1 VVTAPTMRAQAA
13 ETAIELFRQEPRVA
27 IVLSEISTDHFEQ
40 ALRMDPA
47 RAVNLGIMEQALVGV
62 AAGFAMEGFLP
73 IVHTITP
80 FLVER
85 PLEQIKL
92 DFGYQAL
99 GGTFV
104 SVGASYD
111 YTAEGYTHHGPGDV
125 RALLT
130 VPGMEVFVP
139 GTPGEVDRLLRAT
152 YANGRPSY
160 VRTSVQGNAET
171 RPVEVGRLE
180 VIRRGPA
187 ATVVAVG
194 PMLDRTLAAAEGL
207 DATVLYCTSVEP
219 FDADGLAREAA
230 AADLVVAVEPFHEG
244 TTAPALTRALGH
256 RPMRFASIGVTNTVL
271 RDYGTVDDHD
281 RVRGLDAAGI
291 RERLARVLAA

>member
-1 VVTAPTMRAQAA
+1 MRAQAA
-13 ETAIELFRQEPRVA
+13 ETASDLFREDPRVA
-27 IVLSEISTDHFEQ
+27 IVLSEISTDYFEE
-40 ALRMDPA
+40 AFRLDPR

-62 AAGFAMEGFLP
+62 AAGFAMEGFHP

-85 PLEQIKL
+85 PLEQIKV

-111 YTAEGYTHHGPGDV
+111 YTAEGYTHHAPGDV

-130 VPGMEVFVP
+130 VPGIEVFIP
-139 GTPGEVDRLLRAT
+139 GTPGELDRLMRAT

-160 VRTSVQGNAET
+160 VRTSVQPNAES
-171 RPVEVGRLE
+171 RSVEVGRLE
-180 VIRRGPA
+180 VVRRGSA
-187 ATVVAVG
+187 ATLIAVG
-194 PMLDRTLAAAEGL
+194 PMLDRTLAAADGH
-207 DATVLYCTSVEP
+207 DVTVLYCTSIEP

-230 AADLVVAVEPFHEG
+230 EADLVIAVEPFHQG
-244 TTAPALTRALGH
+244 TLAPALTAALAH
-256 RPMRFASIGVTNTVL
+256 RPMRFASIGVPNTVV
-271 RDYGTVDDHD
+271 RDYGTVEDHD
-281 RVRGLDAAGI
+281 RARGLDASGI
-291 RERLARVLAA
+291 RARLTRLLAA

>member
-1 VVTAPTMRAQAA
+1 VTSATMRGQAAVTAT
-13 ETAIELFRQEPRVA
+13 ELFREDPRVA
-27 IVLSEISTDHFEQ
+27 IVLSEISTDHFEG
-40 ALRMDPA
+40 AFRLDPR
-47 RAVNLGIMEQALVGV
+47 RAVNLGIMEQTLVGV
-62 AAGFAMEGFLP
+62 AAGFAMEGFHP

-111 YTAEGYTHHGPGDV
+111 YTAEGYTHHAPGDV
-125 RALLT
+125 RVMLT

-139 GTPGEVDRLLRAT
+139 GTAGELDRLLRAT

-160 VRTSVQGNAET
+160 LRTSIQANVET

-180 VIRRGPA
+180 PIRRGRT
-187 ATVVAVG
+187 ATVIAIG
-194 PMLDRTLAAAEGL
+194 PMLDRTLRAL
-207 DATVLYCTSVEP
+207 DGHDVTVLYATSVEP
-219 FDADGLAREAA
+219 FDADGLARA
-230 AADLVVAVEPFHEG
+230 AADGDLVIAVEPFHEG
-244 TTAPALTRALGH
+244 TLAPALTRALAH
-256 RPMRFASIGVTNTVL
+256 RPMRFASIGVPNRVL

-281 RVRGLDAAGI
+281 RAYGLDERGI
-291 RERLARVLAA
+291 RQRLGRLLAA

>member
-1 VVTAPTMRAQAA
+1 MVTSPPMRVQAA
-13 ETAIELFRQEPRVA
+13 ETATDLFRNDPRVA
-27 IVLSEISTDHFEQ
+27 IVLSEISTDYFDE
-40 ALRMDPA
+40 AFRLDPS
-47 RAVNLGIMEQALVGV
+47 RAINLGIMEQTLVGV
-62 AAGFAMEGFLP
+62 AAGFAMEGFHP
-73 IVHTITP
+73 IVHTLTP

-111 YTAEGYTHHGPGDV
+111 YTAEGYTHHAPGDV

-130 VPGMEVFVP
+130 IPGIEVFVP
-139 GTPGEVDRLLRAT
+139 GTAGELDRLVRGT
-152 YANGRPSY
+152 YANGHPSY
-160 VRTSVQGNAET
+160 VRTSVQPNAET

-180 VIRRGPA
+180 VIRRGST

-194 PMLDRTLAAAEGL
+194 PMLDRTLAAAESF
-207 DATVLYCTSVEP
+207 DVTILYCTSVEP

-230 AADLVVAVEPFHEG
+230 DADLVIAVEPFHEG
-244 TTAPALTRALGH
+244 TLAPALTAALAH
-256 RPMRFASIGVTNTVL
+256 RPMRFASIGVPNTVV

-281 RVRGLDAAGI
+281 RARGLDAAGVHM
-291 RERLARVLAA
+291 RLSRLLAA